1 MRVGFTTL
9 RLFAAVAEE
18 KNIARRTDHLAHSDE
33 NAGPRRNPES
43 CRCGSRAA
51 RRFRAK
57 SRPLSRASPRSAR
70 GITGQWRLD
79 LDHLRAEISGAT
91 GGERPSDKIP
101 YLKNSQSAKRSA
113 SRPIGAA
120 DTLTLGAGHF
130 VHRLLRANDN
140 APPGKAFRGARTRI
154 SQSCLLEPPSRCAM
168 AALPDRCFPGR
179 GHQNDKTVK
188 PEDCGRPGIEMPKP
202 RNSRRHQ

>member
-18 KNIARRTDHLAHSDE
+18 KNIARRTDHLAHSEE

-43 CRCGSRAA
+43 CKCGSRAA

-113 SRPIGAA
+113 SRPHRRRRYFNFGRGPFCSSASSSERQHAQKGIPGSKNTDLPVVPIGTAIAVCDGGAA
-120 DTLTLGAGHF
+120 GP
-130 VHRLLRANDN
+130 LLS
-140 APPGKAFRGARTRI
+140 RTR
-154 SQSCLLEPPSRCAM
+154 PSKR
-168 AALPDRCFPGR
+168 
-179 GHQNDKTVK
+179 
-188 PEDCGRPGIEMPKP
+188 
-202 RNSRRHQ
+202 